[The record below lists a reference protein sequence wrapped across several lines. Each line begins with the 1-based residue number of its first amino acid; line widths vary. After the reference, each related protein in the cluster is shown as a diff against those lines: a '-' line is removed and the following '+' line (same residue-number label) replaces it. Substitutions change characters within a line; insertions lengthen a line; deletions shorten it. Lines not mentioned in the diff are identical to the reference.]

1 MNLILEIGY
10 EQLLQLFR
18 QLPPKQKK
26 QFLKEIEKEVIES
39 DINTNLVQEPA
50 PDYPRMEMQSAA
62 TLLLDDYFH
71 DEELTTFTALDAEP
85 FHETR

>member
-50 PDYPRMEMQSAA
+50 PDYPRMDLKSAA
-62 TLLLDDYFH
+62 ALLIDDYQQ
-71 DEELTTFTALDAEP
+71 DEELIP
-85 FHETR
+85 FSLYPFQ

>member
-26 QFLKEIEKEVIES
+26 QFLKEIEKEVIEA
-39 DINTNLVQEPA
+39 DINTNLVQESA